1 MWSVQYSMMSSRYL
15 IFYLAILFMNISYGA
30 VLPQQRMATNIEGP
44 SSQSRIVGPDGSV
57 IMADN
62 PGGRII
68 HQETLGV
75 FEPVGRFVDSIFQ
88 GPQLLNPTASGQ
100 LAHKAI
106 DAAILGPSIG
116 AAQDTHSIDHGT
128 EIGAVYAADKSTV
141 DVEAH

>member
-15 IFYLAILFMNISYGA
+15 IFYLAILFMSISYGA

-88 GPQLLNPTASGQ
+88 GPQLLNPTAPGQ

-116 AAQDTHSIDHGT
+116 AAQDTHSVDHGT
-128 EIGAVYAADKSTV
+128 EIGAVHAADKSTV